1 MKTSLLYLILLS
13 VGLTLQIGCARTQF
27 YDPEFATIDSSHLPT
42 PDLAL
47 EIPGL
52 SSCTTEPDATVYLN
66 SNEPV
71 TIIVHG
77 CSSSAGR
84 FRSLSQVFA
93 FHGQQ
98 TVCFNY
104 DDRDSLM
111 QSSGELIAA
120 LSALSIKM
128 KNLQMTV
135 IGHSQG
141 GLISRAA
148 LTEEREDKFVVN
160 DKTLRLVSV
169 SAPYAG
175 IAAADHCASV
185 TARVLTLG
193 LVIPVCRLISGE
205 KWYEI
210 TFASP
215 FVQRPGELLEE
226 VASHLKIVTN
236 ERGTCRNYDK
246 KGVCIEDDFVFSTKE
261 QYLKKIDASPRV
273 DNVEVAAGHVEIVG
287 NYNVTPVKL
296 IEVMQAKEIMS
307 STPPERREKLS
318 QLLSQLYLH

>member
-1 MKTSLLYLILLS
+1 MKTSLLFLILLP
-13 VGLTLQIGCARTQF
+13 VVLTLQIGCARTQF
-27 YDPEFATIDSSHLPT
+27 HDPEFATIDSSNLPA

-52 SSCTTEPDATVYLN
+52 SSCTTEPDATVTLN
-66 SNEPV
+66 SYEPV

-77 CSSSAGR
+77 CASSAGR

-111 QSSGELIAA
+111 QSSKELIAA
-120 LSALSIKM
+120 LSALSAKM
-128 KNLQMTV
+128 NNLQITV

-148 LTEEREDKFVVN
+148 LTEEREDKFVAG

-185 TARVLTLG
+185 TARVLSLG

-215 FVQRPGELLEE
+215 FVQQPGELLEE
-226 VASHLKIVTN
+226 VSSHLKIVTN
-236 ERGTCRNYDK
+236 EKGTCRNYDQ
-246 KGVCIEDDFVFSTKE
+246 KGVCVEDDFVFSTKE
-261 QYLKKIDASPRV
+261 QYLKKIDISPRV
-273 DNVEVAAGHVEIVG
+273 DNVEVEAGHVEIVG

-296 IEVMQAKEIMS
+296 IEIMQAKEIMS
-307 STPPERREKLS
+307 STPPDRREKLS

>member
-1 MKTSLLYLILLS
+1 MKTSLLYLLLLS
-13 VGLTLQIGCARTQF
+13 VVLTLQVGCART
-27 YDPEFATIDSSHLPT
+27 YSYGPEFATIDSSNLPT

-47 EIPGL
+47 EISGL
-52 SSCTTEPDATVYLN
+52 SSCTTEPDSTVYLN

-98 TVCFNY
+98 TACFNY
-104 DDRDSLM
+104 DDRDSLIK
-111 QSSGELIAA
+111 SSSELIAA
-120 LSALSIKM
+120 LTALSTKM
-128 KNLQMTV
+128 KTPQMTIV
-135 IGHSQG
+135 GHSQG

-148 LTEEREDKFVVN
+148 LTQEREDNFVAGE
-160 DKTLRLVSV
+160 TALRLVSV
-169 SAPYAG
+169 STPYAG

-185 TARVLTLG
+185 TARLLSLG

-210 TFASP
+210 TSASP
-215 FVQRPGELLEE
+215 FVQHPGELLEE
-226 VASHLKIVTN
+226 VSTHLKIVTN
-236 ERGTCRNYDK
+236 ESGSCRNYDK
-246 KGVCIEDDFVFSTKE
+246 KGVCVEDDFVFSTKE
-261 QYLKKIDASPRV
+261 QYLAQIDASPRV
-273 DNVEVAAGHVEIVG
+273 ENVEVAAGHVEIVG

-296 IEVMQAKEIMS
+296 IEVMQAKGIMF

-318 QLLSQLYLH
+318 LLLSQLYQH